1 MASVA
6 RPDDQ
11 IRFRIHPRVFAALGE
26 DLVTND
32 VVAVLELVKNSYDAF
47 ATRVDVVFGN
57 NEEFGSY
64 LDIKDNGVG
73 MNRDTVEE
81 AWCVVATPYRQRNS
95 IATRDKKT
103 RRVAGE
109 KGLGRL
115 SAARLGKKL
124 SMLTKSAA
132 EPCWLVEVDWSRLSE
147 KESLDTCFVTCRPFE
162 RKLPFEDTGTR
173 VRILDLNSDWRPDQV
188 EDLED
193 NLARLIS
200 PFSKN
205 VDDFT
210 IHLTAPNSEHEETVT
225 TKIIAPDFLSHPP
238 YAIRGHVSAKG
249 QVKGHYEFNALSG
262 DRQRQQHVTMDW
274 AEIRANSDVAAKLK
288 EDSPTCGPF
297 DFEIRAWDIGSEDTR
312 EIAEH
317 FEIKKGTIRQ
327 AIKAHKGISVY
338 RDGVLVLP
346 KLDENRDWLGLDAR
360 RISKVGTRL
369 GTSQIVGYVSITAED
384 NREIEDTSDR
394 EGLARNSAVLAFEEI
409 LGAIVTALEK
419 QRDEDRLKPADQV
432 KLHALL
438 DDVSG
443 EELVEQVNALADEDG
458 SAQEA
463 LVHVKDFSDKL
474 AAVREALKTRLVY
487 YSRLATVG
495 TIAQMLVHEIRNRTT
510 AIGRFIKSTKKVG
523 WTKEDEGELRTQLT
537 LAEDSVQSL
546 EKLADTFAPLA
557 SRTFRR
563 GKRDSIIE
571 ESILRCVSMLEAD
584 IEKQKVK
591 VEIPSSTQTRVSV
604 DPGELDT
611 VILNL
616 INNALYWVGKTA
628 RKPKLE
634 INLRKVHHGQRVRVT
649 VSDSGPGVTD
659 EDVEKIFLPGVTRKT
674 GGIGMGLTVAAELVS
689 EYGGRLALEQPGR
702 LGGATFTFDVPVKI

>member
-1 MASVA
+1 MANPT
-6 RPDDQ
+6 RPDDN

-32 VVAVLELVKNSYDAF
+32 VVAILELVKNSYDAF
-47 ATRVDVVFGN
+47 ATRVDVVFESHSKLGP
-57 NEEFGSY
+57 Y
-64 LDIKDNGVG
+64 VDIKDNGVG
-73 MNRDTVEE
+73 MSRKTIQE
-81 AWCVVATPYRQRNS
+81 AWCVVATPYRQSNPL
-95 IATRDKKT
+95 ATKGKKT

-124 SMLTKSAA
+124 WMLTKSAT
-132 EPCWLVEVDWSRLSE
+132 EPCWSVEVDWSILSE
-147 KESLDTCFVTCRPFE
+147 KESLDNCFVTCRIFE
-162 RKLPFEDTGTR
+162 GKLPFEDTGTC
-173 VRILDLNSDWRPDQV
+173 VRILDLNTDWRPDQI

-193 NLARLIS
+193 NLTRLIS
-200 PFSKN
+200 PFSK
-205 VDDFT
+205 VDDFE
-210 IHLTAPNSEHEETVT
+210 IHLTAPDAESEETLT
-225 TKIIAPDFLSHPP
+225 TKLIAPEFLSHPP
-238 YAIRGHVSAKG
+238 YAIRGNVTAKG
-249 QVKGHYEFNALSG
+249 QVKAHYQFNSVT
-262 DRQRQQHVTMDW
+262 DKRKRQCQVTMDW
-274 AEIRANSDVAAKLK
+274 SGIRENSDVAGKLQK
-288 EDSPTCGPF
+288 DSPGCGPF
-297 DFEIRAWDIGSEDTR
+297 EFEIRAWDIGSEDTR

-317 FEIKKGTIRQ
+317 FETKKGTIRP

-369 GTSQIVGYVSITAED
+369 GTSQIVGYVSITAEG
-384 NREIEDTSDR
+384 NEEIDDTSDR
-394 EGLARNSAVLAFEEI
+394 EGLARNPAVLGFEEI
-409 LGAIVTALEK
+409 LRAIVTALEK

-432 KLHALL
+432 ALHALL

-443 EELVEQVNALADEDG
+443 EELVEQVNAMAEEGG

-463 LVHVKDFSDKL
+463 LVRVKDFSAKL
-474 AAVREALKTRLVY
+474 AVVRDALKTRLVY

-510 AIGRFIKSTKKVG
+510 AIGRFIRSMRKVG
-523 WTKEDEGELRTQLT
+523 WKKEDEGELKNQLT
-537 LAEDSVQSL
+537 VAEDSVQSL

-557 SRTFRR
+557 SRSFRR

-571 ESILRCVSMLEAD
+571 ESILRCVSMLDAD
-584 IEKQKVK
+584 IAGEKAKID
-591 VEIPSSTQTRVSV
+591 IPSSNQTRVSV

-616 INNALYWVGKTA
+616 LINALYWVGKSQ

-634 INLRKVHHGQRVRVT
+634 ISIRKIQNGERVRVS
-649 VSDSGPGVTD
+649 VSDSGPGVAG

-674 GGIGMGLTVAAELVS
+674 GGIGMGLSVAAELVS

-702 LGGATFTFDVPVKI
+702 LGGATFTFDVPLKV